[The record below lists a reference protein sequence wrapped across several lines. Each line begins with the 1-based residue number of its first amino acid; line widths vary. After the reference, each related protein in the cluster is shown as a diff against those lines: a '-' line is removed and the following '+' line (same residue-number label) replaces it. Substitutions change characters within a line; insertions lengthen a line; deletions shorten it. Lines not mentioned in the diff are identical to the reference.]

1 MTSPSLLL
9 LQGKLS
15 VSLPTC
21 PLDVTYALVTIF
33 STSRGIKHC
42 TSFFGKAVGRG
53 LVGPTLSV
61 LVEGETTIIKCF
73 GRGFESLAWQHSIP
87 GLQ

>member
-1 MTSPSLLL
+1 MTSPSLSLP
-9 LQGKLS
+9 QGKLS
-15 VSLPTC
+15 VLLPLS
-21 PLDVTYALVTIF
+21 PLGVSYALVAAF
-33 STSRGIKHC
+33 CTSRGSKHC
-42 TSFFGKAVGRG
+42 TSFFGKVVGRG

-87 GLQ
+87 GL

>member
-1 MTSPSLLL
+1 L

-15 VSLPTC
+15 VLLPTT
-21 PLDVTYALVTIF
+21 PLDVAYALVTIF
-33 STSRGIKHC
+33 SSSRGSKHWS
-42 TSFFGKAVGRG
+42 SFFGKVVGRG
-53 LVGPTLSV
+53 LVVGPTLSV

-87 GLQ
+87 GL